1 MRRARIKGEPEAVA
15 AYYHCVSRIVDRRFV
30 LEAREKEIFVR
41 IMRGY
46 EAYCGVRIITY
57 CVMSNHFHILLE
69 VPRRPH
75 KELLPTDAEL
85 TERLRKAQCSFGAST
100 LAQRLKMLR
109 ASGDHQR
116 AEELRERFFSTM
128 WDVSY
133 FMRVLKQRFSQWYNG
148 VNDRK
153 GTLWEERFRSVLV
166 EPDVALH
173 VVACYIDLNPVRA
186 GLVNDPEEYRW
197 CGYAE
202 AVSGVNQSREAIAF
216 VMVGST
222 LGSNSIGERLA
233 AYRCQLFETGGIST
247 ANEASEKK
255 RRGFSAVQI
264 ESVRAVGGKL
274 GVGEALRCRIR
285 RFTEGLVLGSV
296 DFVEGYFQR
305 YRHRFSAYRSWGARP
320 IEYMSAIDLHSF

>member
-1 MRRARIKGEPEAVA
+1 M
-15 AYYHCVSRIVDRRFV
+15 AYYHCASRIVDRRFA
-30 LEAREKEIFVR
+30 LEAKEKEIFVR

-46 EAYCGVRIITY
+46 EAYCGVRIITFS
-57 CVMSNHFHILLE
+57 VMSNHFHILLE
-69 VPRRPH
+69 VPRRPPN
-75 KELLPTDAEL
+75 ELLPTDAEL

-100 LAQRLKMLR
+100 LAQQLEMLR

-148 VNDRK
+148 AHDRK

-166 EPDVALH
+166 EPDIALQ

-186 GLVNDPEEYRW
+186 GLVTDPKEYRW

-202 AVSGVNQSREAIAF
+202 AVAGVKESREAIAF
-216 VMVGST
+216 VMVGFTTIS
-222 LGSNSIGERLA
+222 SSIGERLA
-233 AYRCQLFETGGIST
+233 AYRCQLFEAGGIST
-247 ANEASEKK
+247 ANEASGKK
-255 RRGFSAVQI
+255 QKGFSAEQI
-264 ESVRAVGGKL
+264 ESVRVVGGKL
-274 GVGEALRCRIR
+274 GVSAALKCRIR

-296 DFVEGYFQR
+296 EFVEGYFQR
-305 YRHRFSAYRSWGARP
+305 YRHGFSACRASGARP
-320 IEYMSAIDLHSF
+320 IECLSAVDLHSF